1 MCNNKINIL
10 QNKHAFHIH
19 IMNYKNFKKEIIKNK
34 SSLSNFF
41 KIYIYIYI
49 YYFLR
54 KYSYMSKIFLRMKLK
69 FYFNITTH
77 YQTYE

>member
-19 IMNYKNFKKEIIKNK
+19 ITNYKNFKKEIIKNK

-41 KIYIYIYI
+41 KIYKYIYI
-49 YYFLR
+49 LFLR
-54 KYSYMSKIFLRMKLK
+54 KYNYMSKIFLRIKLK